1 MAPQLWLFLK
11 TASQE
16 CGDEV
21 CVCVGGCRSMRR
33 WRMPSHCPLESWFP
47 LSSPTILCQHWVL
60 AHEPNARWE
69 LPGWGGGYREA
80 QEETVL
86 SEHM

>member
-21 CVCVGGCRSMRR
+21 CV
-33 WRMPSHCPLESWFP
+33 
-47 LSSPTILCQHWVL
+47 
-60 AHEPNARWE
+60 
-69 LPGWGGGYREA
+69 WGGVPLYEA
-80 QEETVL
+80 LENAITLPSGELVPTVITHHPL
-86 SEHM
+86 PALGVST